1 MPVSIAYNA
10 SILLHG
16 CRTSWE
22 VKASSIWKNGDD
34 MFVKVSPINQSLVRL
49 VADGVCKLP
58 TSKKPLT
65 LAGCP
70 GFQQLL
76 ELRNE
81 KHKADWLLTSTAGSS
96 EGARKLFS
104 AKPSKA
110 SPKKMQKRSA
120 GALRELRQSPTVMLI
135 RVPGVNGSPSLEVE
149 VARPVHPCDVLAVR
163 LEPTAI
169 EHVLLFLR
177 SSVTTDALTSA
188 REYAQSG
195 QKGVWQRK
203 NSAFLVKLPVNGR
216 HTKVAKTMQAAVAL
230 LDVATSDKES
240 EEAPEE
246 GKSEDAGVSDD
257 SAEELLEA
265 ADVELLE
272 AADDC
277 LCEHE

>member
-1 MPVSIAYNA
+1 
-10 SILLHG
+10 
-16 CRTSWE
+16 
-22 VKASSIWKNGDD
+22 

-58 TSKKPLT
+58 TSKKSLT

-104 AKPSKA
+104 AKPSEA
-110 SPKKMQKRSA
+110 PPKKVQKRSA

-177 SSVTTDALTSA
+177 SSVTTDALKSA

-203 NSAFLVKLPVNGR
+203 NSAFLVKLPDTVNGR
-216 HTKVAKTMQAAVAL
+216 QTKVAKTMQAAVAL

>member
-1 MPVSIAYNA
+1 
-10 SILLHG
+10 
-16 CRTSWE
+16 
-22 VKASSIWKNGDD
+22 

-49 VADGVCKLP
+49 VADGVCELP
-58 TSKKPLT
+58 TSKKSLT

-81 KHKADWLLTSTAGSS
+81 KHKADWMLTSTAGSS

-104 AKPSKA
+104 AKPSEA
-110 SPKKMQKRSA
+110 SPKKVQKRSA

-149 VARPVHPCDVLAVR
+149 VARPVHPCDVLAAR

-177 SSVTTDALTSA
+177 SSVTTDALKSA

-230 LDVATSDKES
+230 LHGTPSENESDEAPGDAEEGEL
-240 EEAPEE
+240 EEA
-246 GKSEDAGVSDD
+246 GGLEDRD
-257 SAEELLEA
+257 EELLEA
-265 ADVELLE
+265 A
-272 AADDC
+272 ADDST
-277 LCEHE
+277 L